1 MRIEEGFLIELN
13 LRVKKWLLCIFYN
26 PKYSQTSHHLSV
38 IGKDLDVL
46 TSKYDNII
54 LMTDFNAEPTDTT
67 LSDFC
72 EIYHLQ
78 DIFKDKKPSAKW

>member
-1 MRIEEGFLIELN
+1 
-13 LRVKKWLLCIFYN
+13 
-26 PKYSQTSHHLSV
+26 
-38 IGKDLDVL
+38 
-46 TSKYDNII
+46 
-54 LMTDFNAEPTDTT
+54 MTDFNAEPTDTT